1 MKISLHVNDI
11 NVVSNIYDA
20 VSAVSQKKELISA
33 IGDNARADRENTTLA
48 VSQMP
53 LMANQR
59 SFRYF

>member
-1 MKISLHVNDI
+1 MKISLHINDI
-11 NVVSNIYDA
+11 NVVSNIADA
-20 VSAVSQKKELISA
+20 VSTVSQKKELISA
-33 IGDNARADRENTTLA
+33 IGDNARADRDNTTLV